1 MTAPPGALAHGR
13 SIPARIAAAL
23 RPVGALMLFA
33 VVIASVLALV
43 LLTLGASPVA
53 VFADL
58 WQGAF
63 GDWLAFTDTLVK
75 STPLIFT
82 GLAVAVAFQGALWNI
97 GAEGQLL
104 IGALAA
110 GAIGPALGG
119 WPHGAAIVA
128 MVAAGAGGGALWGAL
143 AGWLRARREVNE
155 VISTIMLNFVAAQ
168 ILSFAVHGPLMEAS
182 GAFPASAPIGHI
194 VPKPNPSARPRS
206 ARFECSAMMV
216 GEST

>member
-1 MTAPPGALAHGR
+1 VTAPPDALAHRR
-13 SIPARIAAAL
+13 STPARIAAAL

-110 GAIGPALGG
+110 GAYMALIAEGIGVPCMAAWALFGSSLRHVIG
-119 WPHGAAIVA
+119 TPQGRRVFNVA
-128 MVAAGAGGGALWGAL
+128 MAL
-143 AGWLRARREVNE
+143 ALA
-155 VISTIMLNFVAAQ
+155 TT
-168 ILSFAVHGPLMEAS
+168 AV
-182 GAFPASAPIGHI
+182 
-194 VPKPNPSARPRS
+194 
-206 ARFECSAMMV
+206 MMV
-216 GEST
+216 R